1 MPGFN
6 HIELG
11 LDGQAGARATIPL
24 VVQFHCPDH
33 PIHWAAQKGAIPL
46 KQPGNLLPFTKQMAR
61 SSVREWLAIYAS
73 S

>member
-46 KQPGNLLPFTKQMAR
+46 KAAWE
-61 SSVREWLAIYAS
+61 SVAFHKADG
-73 S
+73 